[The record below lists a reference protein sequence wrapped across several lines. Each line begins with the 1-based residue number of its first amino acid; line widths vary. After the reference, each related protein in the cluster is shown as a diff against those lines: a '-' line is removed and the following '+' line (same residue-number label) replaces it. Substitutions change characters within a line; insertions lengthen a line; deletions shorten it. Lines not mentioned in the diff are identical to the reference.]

1 MGKHGPLLRSFRTE
15 RGNVMSHTYSK
26 LLLHYVFSTKER
38 RLLIDDAWCTR
49 LYSYMSGIV
58 REQGA
63 HLVRAGGIADHV
75 HLLIEAKPT
84 HAPADLIRLV
94 KAGSSK
100 WINDERLTPHDFAWQ
115 IGYGVFSVSRSQL
128 DAVTAYIDN
137 QAEHHRRQTFQEE
150 LLAML
155 ERHGIEYDERFLWD

>member
-1 MGKHGPLLRSFRTE
+1 
-15 RGNVMSHTYSK
+15 MSHTYSK

-38 RLLIDDAWCTR
+38 RPLIDAAWRER
-49 LYSYMSGIV
+49 LYAYISGIV

-63 HLVRAGGIADHV
+63 QLIRAGGIDDHV
-75 HLLIEAKPT
+75 HLLIEAKTT
-84 HAPADLIRLV
+84 HAPADLIRFV

-100 WINDERLTPHDFAWQ
+100 WINDERLAAADFAWQ

-128 DAVTAYIDN
+128 EAVTSYIDG
-137 QAEHHRRQTFQEE
+137 QAEHHRRQTYQEE

-155 ERHGIEYDERFLWD
+155 ERHGIEYDEKFLWD